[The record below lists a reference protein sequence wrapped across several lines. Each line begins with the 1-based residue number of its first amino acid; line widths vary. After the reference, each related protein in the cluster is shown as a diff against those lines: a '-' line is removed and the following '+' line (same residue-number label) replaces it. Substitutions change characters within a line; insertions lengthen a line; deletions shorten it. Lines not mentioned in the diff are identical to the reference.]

1 MTDLEQLSREAA
13 KVLHTEKTEFSWQHY
28 SHTSERYIGKIV
40 LPRHKWDGCLMWLHE
55 STEACAEIMVRVL
68 MPERVDLDWIAAG
81 EIYASRRPD
90 YQGTHPSIIIAK
102 VREADEMQ
110 VFRTAVLRALIEVKK

>member
-13 KVLHTEKTEFSWQHY
+13 KVLTSRERIEFYVSKEGYQG
-28 SHTSERYIGKIV
+28 SQNICR
-40 LPRHKWDGCLMWLHE
+40 RWLHE
-55 STEACAEIMVRVL
+55 STAACAEIMVRVL
-68 MPERVDLDWIAAG
+68 MPARVDLDWIAAG

-110 VFRTAVLRALIEVKK
+110 AFRTAVLRALIEVKK